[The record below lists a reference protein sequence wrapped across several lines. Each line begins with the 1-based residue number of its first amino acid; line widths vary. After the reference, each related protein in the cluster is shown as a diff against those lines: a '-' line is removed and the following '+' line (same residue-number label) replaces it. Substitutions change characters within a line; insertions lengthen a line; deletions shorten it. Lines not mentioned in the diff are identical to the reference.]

1 MLGQVHLYNRVY
13 TRIDL
18 DVRLMEKKCEKH
30 TGAVFVSSTVDLHDP
45 LNDMVDWLP
54 DIIE

>member
-1 MLGQVHLYNRVY
+1 
-13 TRIDL
+13 
-18 DVRLMEKKCEKH
+18 MEKKCEKH